1 MKARIYFESLGRQ
14 AQALGRSRN
23 SPISWTVPQRMWFGR
38 GWRVNHSL
46 EIQQALK
53 AGPKYV
59 ICPGHIRSNFD
70 GQSHFVGAGELAQLY
85 GVRLS
90 DCHIMP
96 VWYDRRPCAK
106 IKERDLMARINRGE
120 LIALDPRRD
129 GRYQLLDT
137 DKPAE
142 KVGTAQ
148 QTESTKP

>member
-1 MKARIYFESLGRQ
+1 MKARIYFESLGRR

-23 SPISWTVPQRMWFGR
+23 STISWTIPQRMWFSR
-38 GWRVNHSL
+38 GWRVNQSR

-53 AGPKYV
+53 DGPKYV
-59 ICPGHIRSNFD
+59 ICPGHVRSNFD

-96 VWYDRRPCAK
+96 VWNDHRHSAQ

-120 LIALDPRRD
+120 LIALAPRRD
-129 GRYQLLDT
+129 GRYQLPDT

-148 QTESTKP
+148 QTESAKP